1 MERQTKRKIYHGSSQ
16 IIEKPEFTEKVQS
29 FVRAGGTVVLT
40 YRTAVKDADNN
51 LSFGK
56 VIPVGYSDFAGV
68 SVVETESL
76 QDGQEFPVIGH
87 GEFAG
92 QTGEGGVFRDM
103 IEVSDAEV
111 LYTYGDTFY
120 DKFAAVT
127 RKSQGQGVVYY
138 VACSLDEATM
148 KFVMGR
154 IMEDNSIC
162 GEVTED
168 GVEVCYR
175 GDDSSKIRVVM
186 NHTGEERHYGDM
198 VLAPYESRIDRV

>member
-1 MERQTKRKIYHGSSQ
+1 MQSAFKDVAKYSDEL
-16 IIEKPEFTEKVQS
+16 EKPVCSDVAIMYDYDSLAAFRIQKQSILLDTQKEMEK
-29 FVRAGGTVVLT
+29 FYKA
-40 YRTAVKDADNN
+40 
-51 LSFGK
+51 
-56 VIPVGYSDFAGV
+56 
-68 SVVETESL
+68 
-76 QDGQEFPVIGH
+76 
-87 GEFAG
+87 
-92 QTGEGGVFRDM
+92 
-103 IEVSDAEV
+103 
-111 LYTYGDTFY
+111 FY

-148 KFVMGR
+148 KLVMGR

-186 NHTGEERHYGDM
+186 NHTGEERRYGDA

>member
-1 MERQTKRKIYHGSSQ
+1 MAK
-16 IIEKPEFTEKVQS
+16 
-29 FVRAGGTVVLT
+29 
-40 YRTAVKDADNN
+40 
-51 LSFGK
+51 
-56 VIPVGYSDFAGV
+56 YSDELEKLVCSDVAIMYDYDSLAAFRIQKQ
-68 SVVETESL
+68 SVLLDTQKETESL

-127 RKSQGQGVVYY
+127 RKSQGDGMVYY

-148 KFVMGR
+148 KLVMGR
-154 IMEDNSIC
+154 IMEDHSIR

-186 NHTGEERHYGDM
+186 NHTGEERRYGDT

>member
-1 MERQTKRKIYHGSSQ
+1 MQSAFKDVAKYSDEL
-16 IIEKPEFTEKVQS
+16 EKPVCSDVAIMYDYDSLAAFRIQKQSILLDTQKEMEKFYKAFYDVNVS
-29 FVRAGGTVVLT
+29 VDVIPE
-40 YRTAVKDADNN
+40 DADNN

-127 RKSQGQGVVYY
+127 
-138 VACSLDEATM
+138 
-148 KFVMGR
+148 
-154 IMEDNSIC
+154 
-162 GEVTED
+162 ED

-175 GDDSSKIRVVM
+175 GDDLSKIRVVM
-186 NHTGEERHYGDM
+186 NHTGEERRYGNA